1 MKKLLI
7 SMLSVL
13 LLAACGSDDGGGNGG
28 SFIPPSQNERN
39 QTAYADNENTGG
51 GGFTFTANAAWTAT
65 VTEVQPEAAVSPQA
79 LKVAK
84 SSTAETGN
92 NVVWLRLYVG
102 DRESYSGPAGQ
113 TTLRIELDQ
122 NYTGERREA
131 TITIRSGNNTFTV
144 TVVQEANKQDGSA
157 NVDPNPVTA
166 VNVDKETL
174 SLEVGGTTTLTA
186 TVTPADATIKS
197 VKWSSSNPSV
207 AEVHPVT
214 GLVTAVGGGTSV
226 VYATSSSNS
235 GAADSCL
242 VTVAG
247 GGSTPTGVR
256 FVTAITESAQ
266 FTSDYYSNE
275 DNGMT
280 YNPFN
285 YEFKYD
291 EENRLKEYI
300 VSYKSGSQYDV
311 LTLDYSIMDE
321 IRLIRGSEDSW
332 TYALNAQ
339 GYVSRGVYSDL
350 YGDKES
356 IVPQYDEDGYMTGA
370 AYSNIWDENE
380 TYDMTWA
387 DGNMVRWTSQATDSE
402 HSEED
407 EYREGV
413 SEFSQYAN
421 NTRTSIDLN
430 AFFFGLLDN
439 DNLFEYSNDNP
450 ENILAMAWRFGKPS
464 KNYMTARHLNLD
476 EESGIWIDEIYTES
490 TLPEAGEV
498 IYTSHDRSWYG
509 NGEWTMD
516 GDGFPVAFTRKVR
529 VAKTERVYNGIKTQV
544 YPVDEYEAQEWLHLY
559 GEGPYYRIGTEF
571 PVTEAYDTY
580 TWTITYKQ

>member
-13 LLAACGSDDGGGNGG
+13 LLAACGSDDGGGGGG
-28 SFIPPSQNERN
+28 SFIPPSQEERN

-65 VTEVQPEAAVSPQA
+65 VTEVPTAAEAALPVGKA
-79 LKVAK
+79 VK
-84 SSTAETGN
+84 SQTAEAGN

-131 TITIRSGNNTFTV
+131 KITIRSGNNTFTV

-157 NVDPNPVTA
+157 NEAPNPVTA

-174 SLEVGGTTTLTA
+174 SLEVGGTATLTA

-207 AEVHPVT
+207 AEVNPVT
-214 GLVTAVGGGTSV
+214 GFVTAVGGGTSV

-247 GGSTPTGVR
+247 GGTPTGVR

-266 FTSDYYSNE
+266 LSSDYYSE
-275 DNGMT
+275 KNGRT
-280 YNPFN
+280 YNPYN

-291 EENRLKEYI
+291 ESNRLKEYYI
-300 VSYKSGSQYDV
+300 YKGKDGS
-311 LTLDYSIMDE
+311 LFEKLMLDYSIKDE
-321 IRLIRGSEDSW
+321 VKVSEDSYEYPW
-332 TYALNAQ
+332 IFKLNAQ
-339 GYVSRGVYSDL
+339 GQVSEASTN
-350 YGDKES
+350 
-356 IVPQYDEDGYMTGA
+356 DGYTWERISVEYDADGYISGA
-370 AYSNIWDENE
+370 TRESDMDSAE
-380 TYDMTWA
+380 TYNFEWA
-387 DGNMVRWTSQATDSE
+387 DGNMVRWVCPTNE
-402 HSEED
+402 P
-407 EYREGV
+407 EYNDDREGV
-413 SEFSQYAN
+413 SEFSPYLN
-421 NTRTSIDLN
+421 NTLTSIDLN
-430 AFFFGLLDN
+430 AFFFGLLEN
-439 DNLFEYSNDNP
+439 DDLFNSPNDD
-450 ENILAMAWRFGKPS
+450 ETNIVAIAGLFGKPS
-464 KNYMTARHLNLD
+464 KNYMTARHLNLY
-476 EESGIWIDEIYTES
+476 EETGNWAVKIYTES
-490 TLPEAGEV
+490 TLPQVGEV
-498 IYTSHDRSWYG
+498 LSTYYDRKWYIK
-509 NGEWTMD
+509 GEWTMD

-529 VAKTERVYNGIKTQV
+529 VEKTERVYNGVKKQV
-544 YPVDEYEAQEWLHLY
+544 YPVDEYMAQEWLHMY
-559 GEGPYYRIGTEF
+559 GEGPYYTIEF
-571 PVTEAYDTY
+571 DYPETVAYDTF
-580 TWTITYKQ
+580 TWKISYKK

>member
-13 LLAACGSDDGGGNGG
+13 LLAACGSDEGGGGG
-28 SFIPPSQNERN
+28 SFIPPSQEERN

-65 VTEVQPEAAVSPQA
+65 VTEVPTAAEAALPVGKA
-79 LKVAK
+79 VK
-84 SSTAETGN
+84 SQTAEAGN

-174 SLEVGGTTTLTA
+174 SLEVGGTATLTA

-207 AEVHPVT
+207 AEVNPVT
-214 GLVTAVGGGTSV
+214 GFVTAVGGGTSV

-266 FTSDYYSNE
+266 LSSDYYSE
-275 DNGMT
+275 KNGRT
-280 YNPFN
+280 YNPYN

-291 EENRLKEYI
+291 ESNRLKEYYI
-300 VSYKSGSQYDV
+300 YKGKDGS
-311 LTLDYSIMDE
+311 LFEKLMLDYSIKDE
-321 IRLIRGSEDSW
+321 VKVSEDYYEYPW
-332 TYALNAQ
+332 IFKLNAQ
-339 GYVSRGVYSDL
+339 GQVSEASTN
-350 YGDKES
+350 
-356 IVPQYDEDGYMTGA
+356 DGYTWERISVEYDADGYISGA
-370 AYSNIWDENE
+370 TRESDMDSAE
-380 TYDMTWA
+380 TYNFEWA
-387 DGNMVRWTSQATDSE
+387 DGNMVRWVCPTNE
-402 HSEED
+402 P
-407 EYREGV
+407 EYNDDREGV
-413 SEFSQYAN
+413 SEFSPYLN
-421 NTRTSIDLN
+421 NTLTSIDLN
-430 AFFFGLLDN
+430 AFFFGLLEN
-439 DNLFEYSNDNP
+439 DDLFNSPNDD
-450 ENILAMAWRFGKPS
+450 ETNIVAMAGLFGKPS
-464 KNYMTARHLNLD
+464 KNYMTARHLNLY
-476 EESGIWIDEIYTES
+476 EETGNWAVKIYTES
-490 TLPEAGEV
+490 TLPQVGEV
-498 IYTSHDRSWYG
+498 LSTYYDRKWYIK
-509 NGEWTMD
+509 GEWTMD

-529 VAKTERVYNGIKTQV
+529 VEKTERVYNGVKKQV
-544 YPVDEYEAQEWLHLY
+544 YPVDEYMAQEWLHMY
-559 GEGPYYRIGTEF
+559 GEGPYYTIEF
-571 PVTEAYDTY
+571 DYPETVAYDTF
-580 TWTITYKQ
+580 TWKISYKK

>member
-13 LLAACGSDDGGGNGG
+13 LLAACGSDDEGGGGG
-28 SFIPPSQNERN
+28 SFIPPSQEERN

-65 VTEVQPEAAVSPQA
+65 VTEVPTAAEAALPVGKA
-79 LKVAK
+79 VK
-84 SSTAETGN
+84 SQTAEAGN

-174 SLEVGGTTTLTA
+174 SLEVGGTATLTA

-207 AEVHPVT
+207 AEVNPVT
-214 GLVTAVGGGTSV
+214 GFVTAVGGGTSV

-266 FTSDYYSNE
+266 LSSDYYSE
-275 DNGMT
+275 KNGRT
-280 YNPFN
+280 YNPYN

-291 EENRLKEYI
+291 ESNRLKEYYI
-300 VSYKSGSQYDV
+300 YNGKDGS
-311 LTLDYSIMDE
+311 LFEKLMLDYSIKDE
-321 IRLIRGSEDSW
+321 VKVSEDYYEYPW
-332 TYALNAQ
+332 IFKLNAQ
-339 GYVSRGVYSDL
+339 GQVSEASTN
-350 YGDKES
+350 
-356 IVPQYDEDGYMTGA
+356 DGYTWERISVEYDADGYISGA
-370 AYSNIWDENE
+370 TRESDMDSAE
-380 TYDMTWA
+380 TYNFEWA
-387 DGNMVRWTSQATDSE
+387 NGNMVRWVCPTNE
-402 HSEED
+402 P
-407 EYREGV
+407 EYNDDREGV
-413 SEFSQYAN
+413 SEFSPYLN
-421 NTRTSIDLN
+421 NTLTSIDLN
-430 AFFFGLLDN
+430 AFFFGLLEN
-439 DNLFEYSNDNP
+439 DDLFNSPNDD
-450 ENILAMAWRFGKPS
+450 ETNIVAMAGLFGKPS
-464 KNYMTARHLNLD
+464 KNYMTARHLNLY
-476 EESGIWIDEIYTES
+476 EETGNWDVKIYTES
-490 TLPEAGEV
+490 TLPQVGEV
-498 IYTSHDRSWYG
+498 LSTYYDRKWYIK
-509 NGEWTMD
+509 GEWTMD

-529 VAKTERVYNGIKTQV
+529 VEKTQRVYNGVKEQV
-544 YPVDEYEAQEWLHLY
+544 YPADEYMAEEWLHMY
-559 GEGPYYRIGTEF
+559 GEGPYYTIEF
-571 PVTEAYDTY
+571 DYPETVAYDTF
-580 TWTITYKQ
+580 TWKISYKK

>member
-13 LLAACGSDDGGGNGG
+13 LLAACGGDDDGGGGG
-28 SFIPPSQNERN
+28 SFIPPSQEERN

-65 VTEVQPEAAVSPQA
+65 VTEVPTAAEAALPVGKA
-79 LKVAK
+79 VK
-84 SSTAETGN
+84 SQTAEAGN

-102 DRESYSGPAGQ
+102 DKESYNGPAGP

-174 SLEVGGTTTLTA
+174 SLEVGGTATLTA

-207 AEVHPVT
+207 AEVNPVT
-214 GLVTAVGGGTSV
+214 GFVTAVGGGTSV

-266 FTSDYYSNE
+266 LSSDYYSE
-275 DNGMT
+275 KNGRT
-280 YNPFN
+280 YNPYN

-291 EENRLKEYI
+291 ESNRLKEYYI
-300 VSYKSGSQYDV
+300 YKGKDGS
-311 LTLDYSIMDE
+311 LFEKLMLDYSIKDE
-321 IRLIRGSEDSW
+321 VKVSEDYYEYPW
-332 TYALNAQ
+332 IFKLNAQ
-339 GYVSRGVYSDL
+339 GQVSEASTN
-350 YGDKES
+350 
-356 IVPQYDEDGYMTGA
+356 DGYTWERISVEYDADGYISGA
-370 AYSNIWDENE
+370 TRESDMDSAE
-380 TYDMTWA
+380 TYNFEWA
-387 DGNMVRWTSQATDSE
+387 NGNMVRWVCPTNE
-402 HSEED
+402 P
-407 EYREGV
+407 EYNDDREGV
-413 SEFSQYAN
+413 SEFSPYLN
-421 NTRTSIDLN
+421 NTLTSIDLN
-430 AFFFGLLDN
+430 AFFFGLLEN
-439 DNLFEYSNDNP
+439 DDLFNSPNDD
-450 ENILAMAWRFGKPS
+450 ETNIVAMAGLFGKPS
-464 KNYMTARHLNLD
+464 KNYMTARHLNLN
-476 EESGIWIDEIYTES
+476 EETGNWDVKIYTES
-490 TLPEAGEV
+490 TLPQVGEV
-498 IYTSHDRSWYG
+498 LSTYYDRKWYIK
-509 NGEWTMD
+509 GEWTMD

-529 VAKTERVYNGIKTQV
+529 VEKTERVYNGVKEQV
-544 YPVDEYEAQEWLHLY
+544 YPADEYMAEEWLHMY
-559 GEGPYYRIGTEF
+559 GEGPYYTIKFDYPET
-571 PVTEAYDTY
+571 VAYDTF
-580 TWTITYKQ
+580 TWKISYKK

>member
-13 LLAACGSDDGGGNGG
+13 LLAACGSDDGGGGGG

-174 SLEVGGTTTLTA
+174 SLEVGGTATLTA

-207 AEVHPVT
+207 AEVNPVT
-214 GLVTAVGGGTSV
+214 GFVTAVGGGTSV

-266 FTSDYYSNE
+266 LSSDYYSE
-275 DNGMT
+275 KNGRT
-280 YNPFN
+280 YNPYN

-291 EENRLKEYI
+291 ESNRLKEYYI
-300 VSYKSGSQYDV
+300 YKGKDGS
-311 LTLDYSIMDE
+311 LFEKLMLDYSIKDE
-321 IRLIRGSEDSW
+321 VKVSEDSYEYPW
-332 TYALNAQ
+332 IFKLNAQ
-339 GYVSRGVYSDL
+339 GQVSEASTN
-350 YGDKES
+350 
-356 IVPQYDEDGYMTGA
+356 DGYTWERISVEYDADGYISGA
-370 AYSNIWDENE
+370 TRESDMDSAE
-380 TYDMTWA
+380 TYNFEWA
-387 DGNMVRWTSQATDSE
+387 NGNMVRWVCPTNE
-402 HSEED
+402 P
-407 EYREGV
+407 EYNDDREGV
-413 SEFSQYAN
+413 SEFSPYLN
-421 NTRTSIDLN
+421 NTLTSIDLN
-430 AFFFGLLDN
+430 AFFFGLLEN
-439 DNLFEYSNDNP
+439 DDLFNSPNDD
-450 ENILAMAWRFGKPS
+450 ETNIVAMAGLFGKPS
-464 KNYMTARHLNLD
+464 KNYMTARHLNLN
-476 EESGIWIDEIYTES
+476 EETGNWAVKIYTES
-490 TLPEAGEV
+490 TLPQVGEV
-498 IYTSHDRSWYG
+498 LSTYYDRKWYIK
-509 NGEWTMD
+509 GEWTMD

-529 VAKTERVYNGIKTQV
+529 VEKTERVYNGVKKQV
-544 YPVDEYEAQEWLHLY
+544 YPVDEYMAQEWLHMY
-559 GEGPYYRIGTEF
+559 GEGPYYTIEF
-571 PVTEAYDTY
+571 DYPETVAYDTF
-580 TWTITYKQ
+580 TWKISYKK

>member
-13 LLAACGSDDGGGNGG
+13 FLAGCGSDDEGGGGG
-28 SFIPPSQNERN
+28 SFIPPSQEERN

-65 VTEVQPEAAVSPQA
+65 VTEVPTAAEAALPVGKA
-79 LKVAK
+79 VK
-84 SSTAETGN
+84 SQTAEAGN

-174 SLEVGGTTTLTA
+174 SLEVGGTATLTA
-186 TVTPADATIKS
+186 TVTPADATITS

-207 AEVHPVT
+207 AEVNPVT
-214 GLVTAVGGGTSV
+214 GFVTAVGGGTSV

-266 FTSDYYSNE
+266 LSSDYYSE
-275 DNGMT
+275 KNGRT
-280 YNPFN
+280 YNPYN

-291 EENRLKEYI
+291 ESNRLKEYYI
-300 VSYKSGSQYDV
+300 YKGKDGS
-311 LTLDYSIMDE
+311 LFEKLMLDYSIKDE
-321 IRLIRGSEDSW
+321 VKVSEDYYEYPW
-332 TYALNAQ
+332 IFKLNAQ
-339 GYVSRGVYSDL
+339 GQVSEASTN
-350 YGDKES
+350 
-356 IVPQYDEDGYMTGA
+356 DGYTWERISVEYDADGYISGA
-370 AYSNIWDENE
+370 TRESDMDSAE
-380 TYDMTWA
+380 TYNFEWA
-387 DGNMVRWTSQATDSE
+387 DGNMVRWVCPTNE
-402 HSEED
+402 P
-407 EYREGV
+407 EYNDDREGV
-413 SEFSQYAN
+413 SEFSPYLN
-421 NTRTSIDLN
+421 NTLTSIDLN
-430 AFFFGLLDN
+430 AFFFGLLEN
-439 DNLFEYSNDNP
+439 DDLFNSPNDD
-450 ENILAMAWRFGKPS
+450 ETNIVAMAGLFGKPS
-464 KNYMTARHLNLD
+464 KNYMTARHLNLN
-476 EESGIWIDEIYTES
+476 EETGNWDVKIYTES
-490 TLPEAGEV
+490 TLPQVGEV
-498 IYTSHDRSWYG
+498 LSTYYDRKWYIK
-509 NGEWTMD
+509 GEWTMD

-529 VAKTERVYNGIKTQV
+529 VEKTQRVYNGVKEQV
-544 YPVDEYEAQEWLHLY
+544 YPADEYMAEEWLHMY
-559 GEGPYYRIGTEF
+559 GEGPYYTIEF
-571 PVTEAYDTY
+571 DYPETVAYDTF
-580 TWTITYKQ
+580 TWKISYKK

>member
-174 SLEVGGTTTLTA
+174 SLEVGGTATLTA

-207 AEVHPVT
+207 AEVNPVT
-214 GLVTAVGGGTSV
+214 GFVTAVGGGTSV

-266 FTSDYYSNE
+266 LSSDYYSE
-275 DNGMT
+275 KNGRT
-280 YNPFN
+280 YNPYN

-291 EENRLKEYI
+291 ESNRLKEYYI
-300 VSYKSGSQYDV
+300 YNGKDGS
-311 LTLDYSIMDE
+311 LFEKLMLDYSIKDE
-321 IRLIRGSEDSW
+321 VKVSEDSYEYPW
-332 TYALNAQ
+332 IFKLNAQ
-339 GYVSRGVYSDL
+339 GQVSEASTN
-350 YGDKES
+350 
-356 IVPQYDEDGYMTGA
+356 DGYTWERISVEYDADGYISGA
-370 AYSNIWDENE
+370 TRESDMDSAE
-380 TYDMTWA
+380 TYNFEWA
-387 DGNMVRWTSQATDSE
+387 DGNMVRWVCPTNE
-402 HSEED
+402 P
-407 EYREGV
+407 EYNDDREGV
-413 SEFSQYAN
+413 SEFSPYLN
-421 NTRTSIDLN
+421 NTLTSIDLN
-430 AFFFGLLDN
+430 AFFFGLLEN
-439 DNLFEYSNDNP
+439 DDLFNSPNDD
-450 ENILAMAWRFGKPS
+450 ETNIVAMAGLFGKPS
-464 KNYMTARHLNLD
+464 KNYMVARSLSTGAEMDN
-476 EESGIWIDEIYTES
+476 SPVMIYTES
-490 TLPEAGEV
+490 TLPQVGEV
-498 IYTSHDRSWYG
+498 LSTYYDRKWYIK
-509 NGEWTMD
+509 GEWTMD

-529 VAKTERVYNGIKTQV
+529 VEKTERVYNGVKKQV
-544 YPVDEYEAQEWLHLY
+544 YPESEYMVEEWLHMY
-559 GEGPYYRIGTEF
+559 GEGPYYTIEF
-571 PVTEAYDTY
+571 DYPETVAYDTF
-580 TWTITYKQ
+580 TWKISYKK

>member
-13 LLAACGSDDGGGNGG
+13 LLAACGSDDEGGGGG
-28 SFIPPSQNERN
+28 SFIPPSQEERN

-174 SLEVGGTTTLTA
+174 SLEVGGTATLTA

-207 AEVHPVT
+207 AEVNPVT
-214 GLVTAVGGGTSV
+214 GFVTAVGGGTSV

-266 FTSDYYSNE
+266 LSSDYYSE
-275 DNGMT
+275 KNGRT
-280 YNPFN
+280 YNPYN

-291 EENRLKEYI
+291 ESNRLKEYYI
-300 VSYKSGSQYDV
+300 YNGKDGS
-311 LTLDYSIMDE
+311 LFEKLMLDYSIKDE
-321 IRLIRGSEDSW
+321 VKVSEDYYEYPW
-332 TYALNAQ
+332 IFKLNAQ
-339 GYVSRGVYSDL
+339 GQVSEASTN
-350 YGDKES
+350 
-356 IVPQYDEDGYMTGA
+356 DGYTWERISVEYDADGYISGA
-370 AYSNIWDENE
+370 TRESDMDSAE
-380 TYDMTWA
+380 TYNFEWA
-387 DGNMVRWTSQATDSE
+387 DGNMVRWVCPTNE
-402 HSEED
+402 P
-407 EYREGV
+407 EYNDDREGV
-413 SEFSQYAN
+413 SEFSPYLN
-421 NTRTSIDLN
+421 NTLTSIDLN
-430 AFFFGLLDN
+430 AFFFGLLEN
-439 DNLFEYSNDNP
+439 DDLFNSPNDD
-450 ENILAMAWRFGKPS
+450 ETNIVAMAGLFGKPS
-464 KNYMTARHLNLD
+464 KNYMTARHLNLY
-476 EESGIWIDEIYTES
+476 EETGNWVVKIYTES
-490 TLPEAGEV
+490 TLPQVGEV
-498 IYTSHDRSWYG
+498 LSTYYDRKWYIK
-509 NGEWTMD
+509 GEWTMD

-529 VAKTERVYNGIKTQV
+529 VEKTERVYNGVKKQV
-544 YPVDEYEAQEWLHLY
+544 YPVDEYMAQEWLHMY
-559 GEGPYYRIGTEF
+559 GEGPYYTIEF
-571 PVTEAYDTY
+571 DYPETVAYDTF
-580 TWTITYKQ
+580 TWKISYKK

>member
-13 LLAACGSDDGGGNGG
+13 LLAACGGDDDGGGGG

-65 VTEVQPEAAVSPQA
+65 VTEVPTAAEAALPVGKA
-79 LKVAK
+79 VK
-84 SSTAETGN
+84 SQTAEAGN

-102 DRESYSGPAGQ
+102 DKESYNGPAGP

-174 SLEVGGTTTLTA
+174 SLEVGGTATLTA

-266 FTSDYYSNE
+266 LSSDYYSE
-275 DNGMT
+275 KNGRT
-280 YNPFN
+280 YNPYN

-291 EENRLKEYI
+291 ESNRLKEYYI
-300 VSYKSGSQYDV
+300 YNGKDGS
-311 LTLDYSIMDE
+311 LFEKLMLDYSIKDE
-321 IRLIRGSEDSW
+321 VKVSEDYYEYPW
-332 TYALNAQ
+332 IFKLNAQ
-339 GYVSRGVYSDL
+339 GQVSEASTN
-350 YGDKES
+350 
-356 IVPQYDEDGYMTGA
+356 DGYTWERISVEYDADGYISGA
-370 AYSNIWDENE
+370 TRESDMDSAE
-380 TYDMTWA
+380 TYNFEWA
-387 DGNMVRWTSQATDSE
+387 DGNMVRWVCPTNE
-402 HSEED
+402 P
-407 EYREGV
+407 EYNDDREGV
-413 SEFSQYAN
+413 SEFSPYLN
-421 NTRTSIDLN
+421 NTLTSIDLN
-430 AFFFGLLDN
+430 AFFFGLLEN
-439 DNLFEYSNDNP
+439 DDLFNSPNDD
-450 ENILAMAWRFGKPS
+450 ETNIVAMAGLFGKPS
-464 KNYMTARHLNLD
+464 KNYMTARHLNLY
-476 EESGIWIDEIYTES
+476 EETGNWVVKIYTES
-490 TLPEAGEV
+490 TLPQVGEV
-498 IYTSHDRSWYG
+498 LSTYYDRKWYIK
-509 NGEWTMD
+509 GEWTMD

-529 VAKTERVYNGIKTQV
+529 VEKTQRVYNGVKKQV
-544 YPVDEYEAQEWLHLY
+544 YPENEYMVEEWLHMY
-559 GEGPYYRIGTEF
+559 GEGPYYTIEF
-571 PVTEAYDTY
+571 DYPETVAYDTF
-580 TWTITYKQ
+580 TWKISYKK

>member
-13 LLAACGSDDGGGNGG
+13 LLAACGSDDGGGGG
-28 SFIPPSQNERN
+28 SFIPPSQEERN

-65 VTEVQPEAAVSPQA
+65 VTEVPTAAEAALPVGKA
-79 LKVAK
+79 VK
-84 SSTAETGN
+84 SQTAEAGN

-174 SLEVGGTTTLTA
+174 SLEVGGTATLTA

-207 AEVHPVT
+207 AEVNPVT
-214 GLVTAVGGGTSV
+214 GFVTAVGGGTSV

-266 FTSDYYSNE
+266 LSSDYYSE
-275 DNGMT
+275 KNGRT
-280 YNPFN
+280 YNPYN

-291 EENRLKEYI
+291 ESNRLKEYYI
-300 VSYKSGSQYDV
+300 YNGKDGS
-311 LTLDYSIMDE
+311 LFEKLMLDYSIKDE
-321 IRLIRGSEDSW
+321 VKVSEDSYEYPW
-332 TYALNAQ
+332 IFKLNAQ
-339 GYVSRGVYSDL
+339 GQVSEASTN
-350 YGDKES
+350 
-356 IVPQYDEDGYMTGA
+356 DGYTWERISVEYDADGYISGA
-370 AYSNIWDENE
+370 TRESDMDSAE
-380 TYDMTWA
+380 TYNFEWA
-387 DGNMVRWTSQATDSE
+387 DGNMVRWVCPTNE
-402 HSEED
+402 P
-407 EYREGV
+407 EYNDDREGV
-413 SEFSQYAN
+413 SEFSPYLN
-421 NTRTSIDLN
+421 NTLTSIDLN
-430 AFFFGLLDN
+430 AFFFGLLEN
-439 DNLFEYSNDNP
+439 DDLFNSPNDD
-450 ENILAMAWRFGKPS
+450 ETNIVAMAGLFGKPS
-464 KNYMTARHLNLD
+464 KNYMVARSLSTGAEMDN
-476 EESGIWIDEIYTES
+476 SPVMIYTES
-490 TLPEAGEV
+490 TLPQVGEV
-498 IYTSHDRSWYG
+498 LSTYYDRKWYIK
-509 NGEWTMD
+509 GEWTMD

-529 VAKTERVYNGIKTQV
+529 VEKTQRVYNGVKKQV
-544 YPVDEYEAQEWLHLY
+544 YPVDEYMAQEWLHMY
-559 GEGPYYRIGTEF
+559 GEGPYYTIEF
-571 PVTEAYDTY
+571 DYPETVAYDTF
-580 TWTITYKQ
+580 TWKISYKK

>member
-84 SSTAETGN
+84 SSTAEAGN

-102 DRESYSGPAGQ
+102 DKESYNGPAGP

-157 NVDPNPVTA
+157 NEAPNPVTA
-166 VNVDKETL
+166 VKLDKSALTL
-174 SLEVGGTTTLTA
+174 GVGKTAALTA
-186 TVTPADATIKS
+186 TVTPADATITS

-235 GAADSCL
+235 GAADSCF

-247 GGSTPTGVR
+247 GGSTSGDLR
-256 FVTAITESAQ
+256 MVTAITETAQ
-266 FTSDYYSNE
+266 LSSDYYSE
-275 DNGMT
+275 KNGRT
-280 YNPFN
+280 YNPYN

-291 EENRLKEYI
+291 ESNRLKEYYI
-300 VSYKSGSQYDV
+300 YNGKDGS
-311 LTLDYSIMDE
+311 LFEKLMLDYSIKDE
-321 IRLIRGSEDSW
+321 VKVSEDSYEYPW
-332 TYALNAQ
+332 IFKLNAQ
-339 GYVSRGVYSDL
+339 GQVSEASTN
-350 YGDKES
+350 
-356 IVPQYDEDGYMTGA
+356 DGYTWERISVEYDADGYISGA
-370 AYSNIWDENE
+370 TRESDMDSAE
-380 TYDMTWA
+380 TYNFEWA
-387 DGNMVRWTSQATDSE
+387 DGNMVRWVCPTNE
-402 HSEED
+402 P
-407 EYREGV
+407 EYNDDREGV
-413 SEFSQYAN
+413 SEFSPYLN
-421 NTRTSIDLN
+421 NTLTSIDLN
-430 AFFFGLLDN
+430 AFFFGLLEN
-439 DNLFEYSNDNP
+439 DDLFNSPNDD
-450 ENILAMAWRFGKPS
+450 ETNIVAMAGLFGKPS
-464 KNYMTARHLNLD
+464 KNYMVARSLSTGAEMDN
-476 EESGIWIDEIYTES
+476 SPVMIYTES
-490 TLPEAGEV
+490 TLPQVGEV
-498 IYTSHDRSWYG
+498 LSTYYDRKWYIK
-509 NGEWTMD
+509 GEWTMD

-529 VAKTERVYNGIKTQV
+529 VEKTERVYNGVKKQV
-544 YPVDEYEAQEWLHLY
+544 YPESEYMVEEWLHMY
-559 GEGPYYRIGTEF
+559 GEGPYYTIELDSPET
-571 PVTEAYDTY
+571 VAYDTF
-580 TWTITYKQ
+580 TWKISN

>member
-13 LLAACGSDDGGGNGG
+13 LLAACGSDDEGGGGG
-28 SFIPPSQNERN
+28 SFIPPSQEERN

-51 GGFTFTANAAWTAT
+51 SGFTFTANAAWTAT
-65 VTEVQPEAAVSPQA
+65 VTEVPTAAEAALPVGKA
-79 LKVAK
+79 VK
-84 SSTAETGN
+84 SQTAEAGN

-102 DRESYSGPAGQ
+102 DKESYSGPAGQ

-174 SLEVGGTTTLTA
+174 SLEVGGTATLTA

-207 AEVHPVT
+207 AEVNPVT
-214 GLVTAVGGGTSV
+214 GFVTAVGGGTSV

-266 FTSDYYSNE
+266 LSSDYYSE
-275 DNGMT
+275 KNGRT
-280 YNPFN
+280 YNPYN

-291 EENRLKEYI
+291 GSNRLKEYYI
-300 VSYKSGSQYDV
+300 YKGKDGS
-311 LTLDYSIMDE
+311 LFEKLMLDYSIKDE
-321 IRLIRGSEDSW
+321 VKVSEDSYEYPW
-332 TYALNAQ
+332 IFKLNAQ
-339 GYVSRGVYSDL
+339 GQVSEASTN
-350 YGDKES
+350 
-356 IVPQYDEDGYMTGA
+356 DGYTWERISVEYDADGYISGA
-370 AYSNIWDENE
+370 TRESDMDSAE
-380 TYDMTWA
+380 TYNFEWA
-387 DGNMVRWTSQATDSE
+387 DGNMVRWVCPTNE
-402 HSEED
+402 P
-407 EYREGV
+407 EYNDDREGV
-413 SEFSQYAN
+413 SEFSPYLN
-421 NTRTSIDLN
+421 NTLTSIDLN
-430 AFFFGLLDN
+430 AFFFGLLEN
-439 DNLFEYSNDNP
+439 DDLFNSPNDD
-450 ENILAMAWRFGKPS
+450 ETNIVAMAGLFGKPS
-464 KNYMTARHLNLD
+464 KNYMTARHLNLY
-476 EESGIWIDEIYTES
+476 EETGNWVVKIYTES
-490 TLPEAGEV
+490 TLPQVGEV
-498 IYTSHDRSWYG
+498 LSTYYDRKWYIK
-509 NGEWTMD
+509 GEWTMD

-529 VAKTERVYNGIKTQV
+529 VEKTERVYNGVKKQV
-544 YPVDEYEAQEWLHLY
+544 YPVDEYMAQEWLHMY
-559 GEGPYYRIGTEF
+559 GEGPYYTIEF
-571 PVTEAYDTY
+571 DYPETVAYDTF
-580 TWTITYKQ
+580 TWKISYKK

>member
-84 SSTAETGN
+84 SSTAEAGN

-174 SLEVGGTTTLTA
+174 SLEVGGTATLTA

-207 AEVHPVT
+207 AEVNPVT
-214 GLVTAVGGGTSV
+214 GFVTAVGGGTSV

-266 FTSDYYSNE
+266 LSSDYYSE
-275 DNGMT
+275 KNGRT
-280 YNPFN
+280 YNPYN

-291 EENRLKEYI
+291 ESNRLKEYYI
-300 VSYKSGSQYDV
+300 YNGKDGS
-311 LTLDYSIMDE
+311 LFEKLMLDYSIKDE
-321 IRLIRGSEDSW
+321 VKVSEDSYEYPW
-332 TYALNAQ
+332 IFKLNAQ
-339 GYVSRGVYSDL
+339 GQVSEASTN
-350 YGDKES
+350 
-356 IVPQYDEDGYMTGA
+356 DGYTWERISVEYDADGYISGA
-370 AYSNIWDENE
+370 TRESDMDSAE
-380 TYDMTWA
+380 TYNFEWA
-387 DGNMVRWTSQATDSE
+387 DGNMVRWVCPTNE
-402 HSEED
+402 P
-407 EYREGV
+407 EYNDDREGV
-413 SEFSQYAN
+413 SEFSPYLN
-421 NTRTSIDLN
+421 NTLTSIDLN
-430 AFFFGLLDN
+430 AFFFGLLEN
-439 DNLFEYSNDNP
+439 DDLFNSPNDD
-450 ENILAMAWRFGKPS
+450 ETNIVAMAGLFGKPS
-464 KNYMTARHLNLD
+464 KNYMTARHLNLY
-476 EESGIWIDEIYTES
+476 EETGNWVVKIYTES
-490 TLPEAGEV
+490 TLPQVGEV
-498 IYTSHDRSWYG
+498 LSTYYDRKWYIK
-509 NGEWTMD
+509 GEWTMD

-529 VAKTERVYNGIKTQV
+529 VEKTERVYNGVKKQV
-544 YPVDEYEAQEWLHLY
+544 YPVDEYMAQEWLHMY
-559 GEGPYYRIGTEF
+559 GEGPYYTIEF
-571 PVTEAYDTY
+571 DYPETVAYDTF
-580 TWTITYKQ
+580 TWKISYKK

>member
-13 LLAACGSDDGGGNGG
+13 LLAACGSDDDGGNGG

-92 NVVWLRLYVG
+92 NVVWLRLYVC

-174 SLEVGGTTTLTA
+174 SLEVGGTATLTA

-247 GGSTPTGVR
+247 GGSASGDLR
-256 FVTAITESAQ
+256 MVTAITETAQ
-266 FTSDYYSNE
+266 LSSDYYSE
-275 DNGMT
+275 KNGRT
-280 YNPFN
+280 YNPYN

-291 EENRLKEYI
+291 ESNRLKEYYI
-300 VSYKSGSQYDV
+300 YNGKDGS
-311 LTLDYSIMDE
+311 LFEKLMLDYSIKDE
-321 IRLIRGSEDSW
+321 VKVSEDSYEYPW
-332 TYALNAQ
+332 IFKLNAQ
-339 GYVSRGVYSDL
+339 GQVSEASTN
-350 YGDKES
+350 
-356 IVPQYDEDGYMTGA
+356 DGYTWERISVEYDADGYISGA
-370 AYSNIWDENE
+370 TRESDMDSAE
-380 TYDMTWA
+380 TYNFEWA
-387 DGNMVRWTSQATDSE
+387 DGNMVRWVCPTNE
-402 HSEED
+402 P
-407 EYREGV
+407 EYNDDREGV
-413 SEFSQYAN
+413 SEFSPYLN
-421 NTRTSIDLN
+421 NTLTSIDLN
-430 AFFFGLLDN
+430 AFFFGLLEN
-439 DNLFEYSNDNP
+439 DDLFNSPNDD
-450 ENILAMAWRFGKPS
+450 ETNIVAMAGLFGKPS
-464 KNYMTARHLNLD
+464 KNYMVARSWSTGAEMDN
-476 EESGIWIDEIYTES
+476 SPVMIYTES
-490 TLPEAGEV
+490 TLPQVGEV
-498 IYTSHDRSWYG
+498 LSTYYDRKWYIK
-509 NGEWTMD
+509 GEWTMD

-529 VAKTERVYNGIKTQV
+529 VDKTERVYNGVKKQV
-544 YPVDEYEAQEWLHLY
+544 YPESEYMVEEWLHMY
-559 GEGPYYRIGTEF
+559 GEGPYYTIEF
-571 PVTEAYDTY
+571 DYPETVAYDTF
-580 TWTITYKQ
+580 TWKISYKK

>member
-102 DRESYSGPAGQ
+102 DKESYNGPAGP

-157 NVDPNPVTA
+157 NEAPNPVTA
-166 VNVDKETL
+166 VKLDKSALTL
-174 SLEVGGTTTLTA
+174 GVGKTAALTA
-186 TVTPADATIKS
+186 TVTPADATITS

-235 GAADSCL
+235 GAADSCF

-247 GGSTPTGVR
+247 GGSTSGDLR
-256 FVTAITESAQ
+256 MVTAITETAQ
-266 FTSDYYSNE
+266 LSSDYYSE
-275 DNGMT
+275 KNGRT
-280 YNPFN
+280 YNPYN

-291 EENRLKEYI
+291 ESNRLKEYYI
-300 VSYKSGSQYDV
+300 YNGKDGS
-311 LTLDYSIMDE
+311 LFEKLMLDYSIKDE
-321 IRLIRGSEDSW
+321 VKVSEDSYEYPW
-332 TYALNAQ
+332 IFKLNAQ
-339 GYVSRGVYSDL
+339 GQVSEASTN
-350 YGDKES
+350 
-356 IVPQYDEDGYMTGA
+356 DGYTWERISVEYDADGYISGA
-370 AYSNIWDENE
+370 TRESDMDSAE
-380 TYDMTWA
+380 TYNFEWA
-387 DGNMVRWTSQATDSE
+387 DGNMVRWVCPTNE
-402 HSEED
+402 P
-407 EYREGV
+407 EYNDDREGV
-413 SEFSQYAN
+413 SEFSPYLN
-421 NTRTSIDLN
+421 NTLTSIDLN
-430 AFFFGLLDN
+430 AFFFGLLEN
-439 DNLFEYSNDNP
+439 DDLFNSPNDD
-450 ENILAMAWRFGKPS
+450 ETNIVAMAGLFGKPS
-464 KNYMTARHLNLD
+464 KNYMVARSLSTGAEMDN
-476 EESGIWIDEIYTES
+476 SPVMIYTES
-490 TLPEAGEV
+490 TLPQVGEV
-498 IYTSHDRSWYG
+498 LSTYYDRKWYIK
-509 NGEWTMD
+509 GEWTMD

-529 VAKTERVYNGIKTQV
+529 VEKTERVYNGVKKQV
-544 YPVDEYEAQEWLHLY
+544 YPESEYMVEEWLHMY
-559 GEGPYYRIGTEF
+559 GEGPYYTIELDSPET
-571 PVTEAYDTY
+571 VAYDTF
-580 TWTITYKQ
+580 TWKISYKK

>member
-144 TVVQEANKQDGSA
+144 TVVQDANKQDGSA

-174 SLEVGGTTTLTA
+174 SLEVGGTATLTA

-247 GGSTPTGVR
+247 GGSASGDLR
-256 FVTAITESAQ
+256 MVTAITESAQ
-266 FTSDYYSNE
+266 LSSDYYSE
-275 DNGMT
+275 KNGRT
-280 YNPFN
+280 YNPYN

-291 EENRLKEYI
+291 ESNRLKEYYI
-300 VSYKSGSQYDV
+300 YNGKDGS
-311 LTLDYSIMDE
+311 LFEKLMLDYSIKDE
-321 IRLIRGSEDSW
+321 VKVSEDSYEYPW
-332 TYALNAQ
+332 IFKLNAQ
-339 GYVSRGVYSDL
+339 GQVSEASTN
-350 YGDKES
+350 
-356 IVPQYDEDGYMTGA
+356 DGYTWERISVEYDADGYISGA
-370 AYSNIWDENE
+370 TRESDMDSAE
-380 TYDMTWA
+380 TYNFEWA
-387 DGNMVRWTSQATDSE
+387 DGNMVRWVCPTNE
-402 HSEED
+402 P
-407 EYREGV
+407 EYNDDREGV
-413 SEFSQYAN
+413 SEFSPYLN
-421 NTRTSIDLN
+421 NTLTSIDLN
-430 AFFFGLLDN
+430 AFFFGLLEN
-439 DNLFEYSNDNP
+439 DDLFNSPNDD
-450 ENILAMAWRFGKPS
+450 ETNIVAMAGLFGKPS
-464 KNYMTARHLNLD
+464 KNYMTARHLNLY
-476 EESGIWIDEIYTES
+476 EETGNWAVKIYTES
-490 TLPEAGEV
+490 TLPQVGEV
-498 IYTSHDRSWYG
+498 LSTYYDRKWYIK
-509 NGEWTMD
+509 GEWTMD

-529 VAKTERVYNGIKTQV
+529 VEKTERVYNGVKKQV
-544 YPVDEYEAQEWLHLY
+544 YPVDEYMAQEWLHMY
-559 GEGPYYRIGTEF
+559 GEGPYYTIEF
-571 PVTEAYDTY
+571 DYPETVAYDTF
-580 TWTITYKQ
+580 TWKISYKK

>member
-13 LLAACGSDDGGGNGG
+13 LLAACGSDDGGGGG

-174 SLEVGGTTTLTA
+174 SLEVGGTATLTA

-207 AEVHPVT
+207 AEVNPVT
-214 GLVTAVGGGTSV
+214 GFVTAVGGGTSV

-256 FVTAITESAQ
+256 FVTAITETAQ
-266 FTSDYYSNE
+266 LSSDYYSE
-275 DNGMT
+275 KNGRT
-280 YNPFN
+280 YNPYN

-291 EENRLKEYI
+291 ESNRLKEYYI
-300 VSYKSGSQYDV
+300 YNGKDGS
-311 LTLDYSIMDE
+311 LFEKLMLDYSIKDE
-321 IRLIRGSEDSW
+321 VKVSEDSYEYPW
-332 TYALNAQ
+332 IFKLNAQ
-339 GYVSRGVYSDL
+339 GQVSEASTN
-350 YGDKES
+350 
-356 IVPQYDEDGYMTGA
+356 DGYTWERISVEYDADGYISGA
-370 AYSNIWDENE
+370 TRESDMDSAE
-380 TYDMTWA
+380 TYNFEWA
-387 DGNMVRWTSQATDSE
+387 DGNMVRWVCPTNE
-402 HSEED
+402 P
-407 EYREGV
+407 EYNDDREGV
-413 SEFSQYAN
+413 SEFSPYLN
-421 NTRTSIDLN
+421 NTLTSIDLN
-430 AFFFGLLDN
+430 AFFFGLLEN
-439 DNLFEYSNDNP
+439 DDLFNSPNDD
-450 ENILAMAWRFGKPS
+450 ETNIVAMAGLFGKPS
-464 KNYMTARHLNLD
+464 KNYMTARHLNLN
-476 EESGIWIDEIYTES
+476 EETGNWAVKIYTES
-490 TLPEAGEV
+490 TLPQVGEV
-498 IYTSHDRSWYG
+498 LSTYYDRKWYIK
-509 NGEWTMD
+509 GEWTMD

-529 VAKTERVYNGIKTQV
+529 VEKTERVYNGVKKQV
-544 YPVDEYEAQEWLHLY
+544 YPVDEYMAQEWLHMY
-559 GEGPYYRIGTEF
+559 GEGPYYTIEF
-571 PVTEAYDTY
+571 DYPETVAYDTF
-580 TWTITYKQ
+580 TWKISYKK

>member
-1 MKKLLI
+1 MMKKNLFL
-7 SMLSVL
+7 MLLSVL
-13 LLAACGSDDGGGNGG
+13 FLAGCGSDDEGGGGG
-28 SFIPPSQNERN
+28 SFIPPSQEERN

-242 VTVAG
+242 VTVTDD
-247 GGSTPTGVR
+247 GSASGDLR
-256 FVTAITESAQ
+256 MVTAITETAQ
-266 FTSDYYSNE
+266 LSSDYYSE
-275 DNGMT
+275 KNGRT
-280 YNPFN
+280 YNPYN

-291 EENRLKEYI
+291 ESNRLKEYYI
-300 VSYKSGSQYDV
+300 YNGKDGS
-311 LTLDYSIMDE
+311 LFEKLMLDYSIKDE
-321 IRLIRGSEDSW
+321 VKVSEDSYEYPW
-332 TYALNAQ
+332 IFKLNAQ
-339 GYVSRGVYSDL
+339 GQVSEASTN
-350 YGDKES
+350 
-356 IVPQYDEDGYMTGA
+356 DGYTWERISVEYDADGYISGA
-370 AYSNIWDENE
+370 TRESDMDSAE
-380 TYDMTWA
+380 TYNFEWA
-387 DGNMVRWTSQATDSE
+387 DGNMVRWVCPTNE
-402 HSEED
+402 P
-407 EYREGV
+407 EYNDDREGV
-413 SEFSQYAN
+413 SEFSPYLN
-421 NTRTSIDLN
+421 NTLTSIDLN
-430 AFFFGLLDN
+430 AFFFGLLEN
-439 DNLFEYSNDNP
+439 DDLFNSPNDD
-450 ENILAMAWRFGKPS
+450 ETNIVAMAGLFGKPS
-464 KNYMTARHLNLD
+464 KNYMVARSWSTGAEMDN
-476 EESGIWIDEIYTES
+476 SPVMIYTES
-490 TLPEAGEV
+490 TLPQVGEV
-498 IYTSHDRSWYG
+498 LSTYYDRKWYIK
-509 NGEWTMD
+509 GEWTMD

-529 VAKTERVYNGIKTQV
+529 VDKTERVYNGVKKQV
-544 YPVDEYEAQEWLHLY
+544 YPESEYMVEEWLHMY
-559 GEGPYYRIGTEF
+559 GEGPYYTIEF
-571 PVTEAYDTY
+571 DYPETVAYDTF
-580 TWTITYKQ
+580 TWKISYKK

>member
-13 LLAACGSDDGGGNGG
+13 LLAACGGDDDGGGGG
-28 SFIPPSQNERN
+28 SFIPPSQEERN

-65 VTEVQPEAAVSPQA
+65 VTEVSTAAEAALPVGKA
-79 LKVAK
+79 VK
-84 SSTAETGN
+84 SQTAEAGN

-102 DRESYSGPAGQ
+102 DKESYNGPAGP

-174 SLEVGGTTTLTA
+174 SLEVGGTATLTA

-207 AEVHPVT
+207 AEVNPVT
-214 GLVTAVGGGTSV
+214 GFVTAVGGGTSV

-266 FTSDYYSNE
+266 LSSDYYSE
-275 DNGMT
+275 KNGRT
-280 YNPFN
+280 YNPYN

-291 EENRLKEYI
+291 ESNRLKEYYI
-300 VSYKSGSQYDV
+300 YKGKDGS
-311 LTLDYSIMDE
+311 LFEKLMLDYSIKDE
-321 IRLIRGSEDSW
+321 VKVSEDYYEYPW
-332 TYALNAQ
+332 IFKLNAQ
-339 GYVSRGVYSDL
+339 GQVSEASTN
-350 YGDKES
+350 
-356 IVPQYDEDGYMTGA
+356 DGYTWERISVEYDADGYISGA
-370 AYSNIWDENE
+370 TRESDMDSAE
-380 TYDMTWA
+380 TYNFEWA
-387 DGNMVRWTSQATDSE
+387 NGNMVRWVCPTNE
-402 HSEED
+402 P
-407 EYREGV
+407 EYNDDREGV
-413 SEFSQYAN
+413 SEFSPYLN
-421 NTRTSIDLN
+421 NTLTSIDLN
-430 AFFFGLLDN
+430 AFFFGLLEN
-439 DNLFEYSNDNP
+439 DDLFNSPNDD
-450 ENILAMAWRFGKPS
+450 ETNIVAMAGLFGKPS
-464 KNYMTARHLNLD
+464 KNYMTARHLNLN
-476 EESGIWIDEIYTES
+476 EETGNWVVKIYTES

-498 IYTSHDRSWYG
+498 LSTYYDRKWYIK
-509 NGEWTMD
+509 GEWTMD

-529 VAKTERVYNGIKTQV
+529 VEKTQRVYNGVKKQV
-544 YPVDEYEAQEWLHLY
+544 YPADEYMAEEWLHMY
-559 GEGPYYRIGTEF
+559 GEGPYYTIEF
-571 PVTEAYDTY
+571 DYPETVAYDTF
-580 TWTITYKQ
+580 TWKISYKK

>member
-13 LLAACGSDDGGGNGG
+13 LLAACGSDDGGGGG

-51 GGFTFTANAAWTAT
+51 GGFIAALTAT

-131 TITIRSGNNTFTV
+131 TITTRSGNNTFTV

-157 NVDPNPVTA
+157 NEAPNPVTA
-166 VNVDKETL
+166 VKLDKSALTL
-174 SLEVGGTTTLTA
+174 GVGKTAALTA
-186 TVTPADATIKS
+186 TVTPADATITS

-207 AEVHPVT
+207 AEVNPVT
-214 GLVTAVGGGTSV
+214 GFVTAVGGGTSV

-266 FTSDYYSNE
+266 LSSDYYSE
-275 DNGMT
+275 KNGRT
-280 YNPFN
+280 YNPYN

-291 EENRLKEYI
+291 ESNRLKEYYI
-300 VSYKSGSQYDV
+300 YNGKDGS
-311 LTLDYSIMDE
+311 LFEKLMLDYSIKDE
-321 IRLIRGSEDSW
+321 VKVSEDSYEYPW
-332 TYALNAQ
+332 IFKLNAQ
-339 GYVSRGVYSDL
+339 GQVSEASTN
-350 YGDKES
+350 
-356 IVPQYDEDGYMTGA
+356 DGYTWERISVEYDADGYISGA
-370 AYSNIWDENE
+370 TRESDMDSAE
-380 TYDMTWA
+380 TYNFEWA
-387 DGNMVRWTSQATDSE
+387 DGNMVRWVCPTNE
-402 HSEED
+402 P
-407 EYREGV
+407 EYNDDREGV
-413 SEFSQYAN
+413 SEFSPYLN
-421 NTRTSIDLN
+421 NTLTSIDLN
-430 AFFFGLLDN
+430 AFFFGLLEN
-439 DNLFEYSNDNP
+439 DDLFNSPNDD
-450 ENILAMAWRFGKPS
+450 ETNIVAMAGLFGKPS
-464 KNYMTARHLNLD
+464 KNYMVARSLSTGAEMDN
-476 EESGIWIDEIYTES
+476 SPVMIYTES
-490 TLPEAGEV
+490 TLPQVGEV
-498 IYTSHDRSWYG
+498 LSTYYDRKWYIK
-509 NGEWTMD
+509 GEWTMD

-529 VAKTERVYNGIKTQV
+529 VEKTERVYNGVKKQV
-544 YPVDEYEAQEWLHLY
+544 YPESEYMVEEWLHMY
-559 GEGPYYRIGTEF
+559 GEGPYYTIEF
-571 PVTEAYDTY
+571 DYPETVAYDTF
-580 TWTITYKQ
+580 TWKISYKK

>member
-13 LLAACGSDDGGGNGG
+13 FLAGCGSDDEGGGGG
-28 SFIPPSQNERN
+28 SFIPPSQKERN
-39 QTAYADNENTGG
+39 QTAFADNENTGG

-65 VTEVQPEAAVSPQA
+65 VTEVPTAAEAALPVGKA
-79 LKVAK
+79 VK
-84 SSTAETGN
+84 SQTAEAGN

-102 DRESYSGPAGQ
+102 DKESYNGPAGP

-174 SLEVGGTTTLTA
+174 SLEVGGTATLTA

-207 AEVHPVT
+207 AEVNPVT
-214 GLVTAVGGGTSV
+214 GFVTAVGGGTSV

-266 FTSDYYSNE
+266 LSSDYYSE
-275 DNGMT
+275 KNGRT
-280 YNPFN
+280 YNPYN

-291 EENRLKEYI
+291 ESNRLKEYYI
-300 VSYKSGSQYDV
+300 YKGKDGS
-311 LTLDYSIMDE
+311 LFEKLMLDYSIKDE
-321 IRLIRGSEDSW
+321 VKVSEDYYEYPW
-332 TYALNAQ
+332 IFKLNAQ
-339 GYVSRGVYSDL
+339 GQVSEASTN
-350 YGDKES
+350 
-356 IVPQYDEDGYMTGA
+356 DGYTWERISVEYDADGYISGA
-370 AYSNIWDENE
+370 TRESDMDSAE
-380 TYDMTWA
+380 TYNFEWA
-387 DGNMVRWTSQATDSE
+387 NGNMVRWVCPTNE
-402 HSEED
+402 P
-407 EYREGV
+407 EYNDDREGV
-413 SEFSQYAN
+413 SEFSPYLN
-421 NTRTSIDLN
+421 NTLTSIDLN
-430 AFFFGLLDN
+430 AFFFGLLEN
-439 DNLFEYSNDNP
+439 DDLFNSPNDD
-450 ENILAMAWRFGKPS
+450 ETNIVAMAGLFGKPS
-464 KNYMTARHLNLD
+464 KNYMTARHLNLN
-476 EESGIWIDEIYTES
+476 EETGNWDVKIYTES
-490 TLPEAGEV
+490 TLPQVGEV
-498 IYTSHDRSWYG
+498 LSTYYDRKWYIK
-509 NGEWTMD
+509 GEWTMD

-529 VAKTERVYNGIKTQV
+529 VEKTERVYNGVKKQV
-544 YPVDEYEAQEWLHLY
+544 YPADEYMAEEWLHMY
-559 GEGPYYRIGTEF
+559 GEGPYYTIEF
-571 PVTEAYDTY
+571 DYPETVAYDTF
-580 TWTITYKQ
+580 TWKISYKK

>member
-13 LLAACGSDDGGGNGG
+13 LLAACGSDDEGGGGG
-28 SFIPPSQNERN
+28 SFIPPSQEERN

-174 SLEVGGTTTLTA
+174 SLEVGGTATLTA

-207 AEVHPVT
+207 AEVNPVT
-214 GLVTAVGGGTSV
+214 GFVTAVGGGTSV

-266 FTSDYYSNE
+266 LSSDYYSE
-275 DNGMT
+275 KNGRT
-280 YNPFN
+280 YNPYN

-291 EENRLKEYI
+291 ESNRLKEYYI
-300 VSYKSGSQYDV
+300 YNGKDGS
-311 LTLDYSIMDE
+311 LFEKLMLDYSIKDE
-321 IRLIRGSEDSW
+321 VKVSEDSYEYPW
-332 TYALNAQ
+332 IFKLNAQ
-339 GYVSRGVYSDL
+339 GQVSEASTN
-350 YGDKES
+350 
-356 IVPQYDEDGYMTGA
+356 DGYTWERISVEYDADGYISGA
-370 AYSNIWDENE
+370 TRESDMDSAE
-380 TYDMTWA
+380 TYNFEWA
-387 DGNMVRWTSQATDSE
+387 DGNMVRWVCPTNE
-402 HSEED
+402 P
-407 EYREGV
+407 EYNDDREGV
-413 SEFSQYAN
+413 SEFSPYLN
-421 NTRTSIDLN
+421 NTLTSIDLN
-430 AFFFGLLDN
+430 AFFFGLLEN
-439 DNLFEYSNDNP
+439 DDLFNSPNDD
-450 ENILAMAWRFGKPS
+450 ETNIVAMAGLFGKPS
-464 KNYMTARHLNLD
+464 KNYMTARHLNLY
-476 EESGIWIDEIYTES
+476 EETGNWAVKIYTES
-490 TLPEAGEV
+490 TLPQVGEV
-498 IYTSHDRSWYG
+498 LSTYYDRKWYIK
-509 NGEWTMD
+509 GEWTMD

-529 VAKTERVYNGIKTQV
+529 VEKTERVYNGVKKQV
-544 YPVDEYEAQEWLHLY
+544 YPADEYMAEEWLHMY
-559 GEGPYYRIGTEF
+559 GEGPYYTIEF
-571 PVTEAYDTY
+571 DYPETVAYDTF
-580 TWTITYKQ
+580 TWKISYKK

>member
-13 LLAACGSDDGGGNGG
+13 LLAACGSDDEGGGGG

-65 VTEVQPEAAVSPQA
+65 VTEVPTAAEAALPVGKA
-79 LKVAK
+79 VK
-84 SSTAETGN
+84 SQTAEAGN

-174 SLEVGGTTTLTA
+174 SLEVGGTATLTA

-207 AEVHPVT
+207 AEVNPVT

-235 GAADSCL
+235 GAADSCF

-266 FTSDYYSNE
+266 LSSDYYSE
-275 DNGMT
+275 KNGRT
-280 YNPFN
+280 YNPYN

-291 EENRLKEYI
+291 ESNRLKEYYI
-300 VSYKSGSQYDV
+300 YNGKDGS
-311 LTLDYSIMDE
+311 LFEKLMLDYSIKDE
-321 IRLIRGSEDSW
+321 VKVSEDSYEYPW
-332 TYALNAQ
+332 IFKLNAQ
-339 GYVSRGVYSDL
+339 GQVSEASTN
-350 YGDKES
+350 
-356 IVPQYDEDGYMTGA
+356 DGYTWERISVEYDADGYISGA
-370 AYSNIWDENE
+370 TRESDMDSAE
-380 TYDMTWA
+380 TYNFEWA
-387 DGNMVRWTSQATDSE
+387 DGNMVRWVCPTNE
-402 HSEED
+402 P
-407 EYREGV
+407 EYNDDREGV
-413 SEFSQYAN
+413 SEFSPYLN
-421 NTRTSIDLN
+421 NTLTSIDLN
-430 AFFFGLLDN
+430 AFFFGLLEN
-439 DNLFEYSNDNP
+439 DDLFNSPNDD
-450 ENILAMAWRFGKPS
+450 ETNIVAMAGLFGKPS
-464 KNYMTARHLNLD
+464 KNYMTARHLNLN
-476 EESGIWIDEIYTES
+476 EETGNWVVKIYTES
-490 TLPEAGEV
+490 TLPQVGEV
-498 IYTSHDRSWYG
+498 LSTYYDRKWYIK
-509 NGEWTMD
+509 GEWTMD

-529 VAKTERVYNGIKTQV
+529 VEKTERVYNGVKKQV
-544 YPVDEYEAQEWLHLY
+544 YPADEYMAEEWLHMY
-559 GEGPYYRIGTEF
+559 GEGPYYTIEF
-571 PVTEAYDTY
+571 DYPETVAYDTF
-580 TWTITYKQ
+580 TWKISYKK

>member
-13 LLAACGSDDGGGNGG
+13 LLAACGSDDGGGGG
-28 SFIPPSQNERN
+28 SFIPPSQEERN

-65 VTEVQPEAAVSPQA
+65 VTEVPTAAEAALPVGKA
-79 LKVAK
+79 VK
-84 SSTAETGN
+84 SQTAEAGN

-102 DRESYSGPAGQ
+102 DKESYNGPAGP

-174 SLEVGGTTTLTA
+174 SLEVGGTATLTA

-207 AEVHPVT
+207 AEVNPVT
-214 GLVTAVGGGTSV
+214 GFVTAVGGGTSV

-266 FTSDYYSNE
+266 LSSDYYSE
-275 DNGMT
+275 KNGRT
-280 YNPFN
+280 YNPYN

-291 EENRLKEYI
+291 ESNRLKEYYI
-300 VSYKSGSQYDV
+300 YKGKDGS
-311 LTLDYSIMDE
+311 LFEKLMLDYSIKDE
-321 IRLIRGSEDSW
+321 VKVSEDYYEYPW
-332 TYALNAQ
+332 IFKLNAQ
-339 GYVSRGVYSDL
+339 GQVSEASTN
-350 YGDKES
+350 
-356 IVPQYDEDGYMTGA
+356 DGYTWERISVEYDADGYISGA
-370 AYSNIWDENE
+370 TRESDMDSTE
-380 TYDMTWA
+380 TYNFEWA
-387 DGNMVRWTSQATDSE
+387 NGNMVRWVCPTNE
-402 HSEED
+402 P
-407 EYREGV
+407 EYNDDREGV
-413 SEFSQYAN
+413 SEFSPYLN
-421 NTRTSIDLN
+421 NTLTSIDLN
-430 AFFFGLLDN
+430 AFFFGLLEN
-439 DNLFEYSNDNP
+439 DDLFNSPNDD
-450 ENILAMAWRFGKPS
+450 ETNIVAMAGLFGKPS
-464 KNYMTARHLNLD
+464 KNYMTARHLNLN
-476 EESGIWIDEIYTES
+476 EETGNWVVKIYTES
-490 TLPEAGEV
+490 TLPQVGEV
-498 IYTSHDRSWYG
+498 LSTYYDRKWYIK
-509 NGEWTMD
+509 GEWTMD

-529 VAKTERVYNGIKTQV
+529 VEKTQRVYNGVKEQV
-544 YPVDEYEAQEWLHLY
+544 YPADEYMAEEWLHMY
-559 GEGPYYRIGTEF
+559 GEGPYYTIEF
-571 PVTEAYDTY
+571 DYPETVAYDTF
-580 TWTITYKQ
+580 TWKISYKK

>member
-13 LLAACGSDDGGGNGG
+13 LLAACGSDDDDGGGG
-28 SFIPPSQNERN
+28 SFIPPSQEERN

-65 VTEVQPEAAVSPQA
+65 VTEVPTAAEAALPVGKA
-79 LKVAK
+79 VK
-84 SSTAETGN
+84 SQTAEAGN

-102 DRESYSGPAGQ
+102 DKESYNGPAGP

-174 SLEVGGTTTLTA
+174 SLEVGGTATLTA

-207 AEVHPVT
+207 AEVNPVT
-214 GLVTAVGGGTSV
+214 GFVTAVGGGTSV

-266 FTSDYYSNE
+266 LSSDYYSE
-275 DNGMT
+275 KNGRT
-280 YNPFN
+280 YNPYN

-291 EENRLKEYI
+291 ESNRLKEYYI
-300 VSYKSGSQYDV
+300 YKGKDGS
-311 LTLDYSIMDE
+311 LFEKLMLDYSIKDE
-321 IRLIRGSEDSW
+321 VKVSEDYYEYPW
-332 TYALNAQ
+332 IFKLNAQ
-339 GYVSRGVYSDL
+339 GQVSEASTN
-350 YGDKES
+350 
-356 IVPQYDEDGYMTGA
+356 DGYTWERISVEYDADGYISGA
-370 AYSNIWDENE
+370 TRESDMDSAE
-380 TYDMTWA
+380 TYNFEWA
-387 DGNMVRWTSQATDSE
+387 DGNMVRWVCPTNE
-402 HSEED
+402 P
-407 EYREGV
+407 EYNDDREGV
-413 SEFSQYAN
+413 SEFSPYLN
-421 NTRTSIDLN
+421 NTLTSIDLN
-430 AFFFGLLDN
+430 AFFFGLLEN
-439 DNLFEYSNDNP
+439 DDLFNSPNDD
-450 ENILAMAWRFGKPS
+450 ETNIVAMAGLFGKPS
-464 KNYMTARHLNLD
+464 KNYMTARHLNLN
-476 EESGIWIDEIYTES
+476 EETGNWAVKIYTES
-490 TLPEAGEV
+490 TLPQVGEV
-498 IYTSHDRSWYG
+498 LSTYYDRKWYIK
-509 NGEWTMD
+509 GEWTMD

-529 VAKTERVYNGIKTQV
+529 VEKTERVYNGVKKQV
-544 YPVDEYEAQEWLHLY
+544 YPVDEYMAQEWLHMY
-559 GEGPYYRIGTEF
+559 GEGPYYTIEF
-571 PVTEAYDTY
+571 DYPETVAYDTF
-580 TWTITYKQ
+580 TWKISYKK

>member
-1 MKKLLI
+1 MKKYLFLMLLP
-7 SMLSVL
+7 VL
-13 LLAACGSDDGGGNGG
+13 LFAGCGSDDDGGGGG

-65 VTEVQPEAAVSPQA
+65 VTEVPTAAEAALPVGKA
-79 LKVAK
+79 VK
-84 SSTAETGN
+84 SQTAEAGN

-174 SLEVGGTTTLTA
+174 SLEVGGTATLTA

-207 AEVHPVT
+207 AEVNPVT
-214 GLVTAVGGGTSV
+214 GFVTAVGGGTSV

-266 FTSDYYSNE
+266 LSSDYYSE
-275 DNGMT
+275 KNGRT
-280 YNPFN
+280 YNPYN

-291 EENRLKEYI
+291 ESNRLKEYYI
-300 VSYKSGSQYDV
+300 YKGKDGS
-311 LTLDYSIMDE
+311 LFEKLMLDYSIKDE
-321 IRLIRGSEDSW
+321 VKVSEDSYEYPW
-332 TYALNAQ
+332 IFKLNAQ
-339 GYVSRGVYSDL
+339 GQVSEASTN
-350 YGDKES
+350 
-356 IVPQYDEDGYMTGA
+356 DGYTWERISVEYDADGYISGA
-370 AYSNIWDENE
+370 TRESDMDSAE
-380 TYDMTWA
+380 TYNFEWA
-387 DGNMVRWTSQATDSE
+387 DGNMVRWVCPTNE
-402 HSEED
+402 P
-407 EYREGV
+407 EYNDDREGV
-413 SEFSQYAN
+413 SEFSPYLN
-421 NTRTSIDLN
+421 NTLTSIDLN
-430 AFFFGLLDN
+430 AFFFGLLEN
-439 DNLFEYSNDNP
+439 DDLFNSPNDD
-450 ENILAMAWRFGKPS
+450 ETNIVAMAGLFGKPS
-464 KNYMTARHLNLD
+464 KNYMTARHLNLY
-476 EESGIWIDEIYTES
+476 EETGNWVVKIYTES
-490 TLPEAGEV
+490 TLPQVGEV
-498 IYTSHDRSWYG
+498 LSTYYDRKWYIK
-509 NGEWTMD
+509 GEWTMD

-529 VAKTERVYNGIKTQV
+529 VEKTERVYNGVKKQV
-544 YPVDEYEAQEWLHLY
+544 YPVDEYMAQEWLHMY
-559 GEGPYYRIGTEF
+559 GEGPYYTIEF
-571 PVTEAYDTY
+571 DYPETVAYDTF
-580 TWTITYKQ
+580 TWKISYKK

>member
-13 LLAACGSDDGGGNGG
+13 LLAACGSDDGGGGG

-174 SLEVGGTTTLTA
+174 SLEVGGTATLTA

-197 VKWSSSNPSV
+197 VKWLSSNPSV

-214 GLVTAVGGGTSV
+214 GFVTAVGGGTSV

-266 FTSDYYSNE
+266 LSSDYYSE
-275 DNGMT
+275 KNGRT
-280 YNPFN
+280 YNPYN

-291 EENRLKEYI
+291 ESNRLKEYYI
-300 VSYKSGSQYDV
+300 YNGKDGS
-311 LTLDYSIMDE
+311 LFEKLMLDYSIKDE
-321 IRLIRGSEDSW
+321 VKVSEDSYEYPW
-332 TYALNAQ
+332 IFKLNAQ
-339 GYVSRGVYSDL
+339 GQVSEASTN
-350 YGDKES
+350 
-356 IVPQYDEDGYMTGA
+356 DGYTWERISVEYDADGYISGA
-370 AYSNIWDENE
+370 TRESDMDSAE
-380 TYDMTWA
+380 TYNFEWA
-387 DGNMVRWTSQATDSE
+387 DGNMVRWVCPTNE
-402 HSEED
+402 P
-407 EYREGV
+407 EYNDDREGV
-413 SEFSQYAN
+413 SEFSPYLN
-421 NTRTSIDLN
+421 NTLTSIDLN
-430 AFFFGLLDN
+430 AFFFGLLEN
-439 DNLFEYSNDNP
+439 DDLFNSPNDD
-450 ENILAMAWRFGKPS
+450 ETNIVAMAGLFGKPS
-464 KNYMTARHLNLD
+464 KNYMVARSLSTGAEMDN
-476 EESGIWIDEIYTES
+476 SPVMIYTES
-490 TLPEAGEV
+490 TLPQVGEV
-498 IYTSHDRSWYG
+498 LSTYYDRKWYIK
-509 NGEWTMD
+509 GEWTMD

-529 VAKTERVYNGIKTQV
+529 VEKTERVYNGVKKQV
-544 YPVDEYEAQEWLHLY
+544 YPESEYMVEEWLHMY
-559 GEGPYYRIGTEF
+559 GEGPYYTIEF
-571 PVTEAYDTY
+571 DYPETVAYDTF
-580 TWTITYKQ
+580 TWKISYKK

>member
-13 LLAACGSDDGGGNGG
+13 LLAACGSDDGGGGG

-65 VTEVQPEAAVSPQA
+65 VTEVPTAAEAALPVGKA
-79 LKVAK
+79 VK
-84 SSTAETGN
+84 SQTAEAGN

-102 DRESYSGPAGQ
+102 DKESYNGPAGP

-174 SLEVGGTTTLTA
+174 SLEVGGTATLTA

-266 FTSDYYSNE
+266 LSSDYYSE
-275 DNGMT
+275 KNGRT
-280 YNPFN
+280 YNPYN

-291 EENRLKEYI
+291 GSNRLKEYYI
-300 VSYKSGSQYDV
+300 YNGKDGS
-311 LTLDYSIMDE
+311 LFEKLMLDYSIKDE
-321 IRLIRGSEDSW
+321 VKVSEDSYEYPW
-332 TYALNAQ
+332 IFKLNAQ
-339 GYVSRGVYSDL
+339 GQVSEASTN
-350 YGDKES
+350 
-356 IVPQYDEDGYMTGA
+356 DGYTWERISVEYDADGYISGA
-370 AYSNIWDENE
+370 TRESDMDSAE
-380 TYDMTWA
+380 TYNFEWA
-387 DGNMVRWTSQATDSE
+387 DGNMVRWVCPTNE
-402 HSEED
+402 P
-407 EYREGV
+407 EYNDDREGV
-413 SEFSQYAN
+413 SEFSPYLN
-421 NTRTSIDLN
+421 NTLTSIDLN
-430 AFFFGLLDN
+430 AFFFGLLEN
-439 DNLFEYSNDNP
+439 DDLFNSPNDD
-450 ENILAMAWRFGKPS
+450 ETNIVAMAGLFGKPS
-464 KNYMTARHLNLD
+464 KNYMTARHLNLY
-476 EESGIWIDEIYTES
+476 EETGNWDVKIYTES
-490 TLPEAGEV
+490 TLPQVGEV
-498 IYTSHDRSWYG
+498 LSTYYDRKWYIK
-509 NGEWTMD
+509 GEWTMD

-529 VAKTERVYNGIKTQV
+529 VEKTQRVYNGVKEQV
-544 YPVDEYEAQEWLHLY
+544 YPADEYMVEEWLHMY
-559 GEGPYYRIGTEF
+559 GEGPYYTIEF
-571 PVTEAYDTY
+571 DYPETVAYDTF
-580 TWTITYKQ
+580 TWKISYKK

>member
-13 LLAACGSDDGGGNGG
+13 LLAACGSDDGGGGG

-65 VTEVQPEAAVSPQA
+65 VTEVPTAAEAALPVGKA
-79 LKVAK
+79 VK
-84 SSTAETGN
+84 SQTAEAGN

-174 SLEVGGTTTLTA
+174 SLEVGGTATLTA

-207 AEVHPVT
+207 AEVNPVT
-214 GLVTAVGGGTSV
+214 GFVTAVGGGTSV

-266 FTSDYYSNE
+266 LSSDYYSE
-275 DNGMT
+275 KNGRT
-280 YNPFN
+280 YNPYN

-291 EENRLKEYI
+291 ESNRLKEYYI
-300 VSYKSGSQYDV
+300 YKGKDGS
-311 LTLDYSIMDE
+311 LFEKLMLDYSIKDE
-321 IRLIRGSEDSW
+321 VKVSEDYYEYPW
-332 TYALNAQ
+332 IFKLNAQ
-339 GYVSRGVYSDL
+339 GQVSEASTN
-350 YGDKES
+350 
-356 IVPQYDEDGYMTGA
+356 DGYTWERISVEYDADGYISGA
-370 AYSNIWDENE
+370 TRESDMDSAE
-380 TYDMTWA
+380 TYNFEWA
-387 DGNMVRWTSQATDSE
+387 DGNMVRWVCPTNE
-402 HSEED
+402 P
-407 EYREGV
+407 EYNDDREGV
-413 SEFSQYAN
+413 SEFSPYLN
-421 NTRTSIDLN
+421 NTLTSIDLN
-430 AFFFGLLDN
+430 AFFFGLLEN
-439 DNLFEYSNDNP
+439 DDLFNSPNDD
-450 ENILAMAWRFGKPS
+450 ETNIVAMAGLFGKPS
-464 KNYMTARHLNLD
+464 KNYMTARHLNLY
-476 EESGIWIDEIYTES
+476 EETGNWAVKIYTES
-490 TLPEAGEV
+490 TLPQVGEV
-498 IYTSHDRSWYG
+498 LSTYYDRKWYIK
-509 NGEWTMD
+509 GEWTMD

-529 VAKTERVYNGIKTQV
+529 VEKTERVYNGVKKQV
-544 YPVDEYEAQEWLHLY
+544 YPVDEYMAQEWLHMY
-559 GEGPYYRIGTEF
+559 GEGPYYTIEF
-571 PVTEAYDTY
+571 DYPETVAYDTF
-580 TWTITYKQ
+580 TWKISYKK

>member
-13 LLAACGSDDGGGNGG
+13 LLAACGSDDEGGGGG
-28 SFIPPSQNERN
+28 SFIPPSQEERN

-65 VTEVQPEAAVSPQA
+65 VTEVPTAAEAALPVGKAVKFQ
-79 LKVAK
+79 
-84 SSTAETGN
+84 TAEAGN

-102 DRESYSGPAGQ
+102 DKESYNGPAGP

-174 SLEVGGTTTLTA
+174 SLEVGGTATLTA

-207 AEVHPVT
+207 AEVNPVT
-214 GLVTAVGGGTSV
+214 GFVTAVGGGTSV

-266 FTSDYYSNE
+266 LSSDYYSE
-275 DNGMT
+275 KNGRT
-280 YNPFN
+280 YNPYN

-291 EENRLKEYI
+291 ESNRLKEYYI
-300 VSYKSGSQYDV
+300 YNGKDGS
-311 LTLDYSIMDE
+311 LFEKLMLDYSIKDE
-321 IRLIRGSEDSW
+321 VKVSEDSYEYPW
-332 TYALNAQ
+332 IFKLNAQ
-339 GYVSRGVYSDL
+339 GQVSEASTN
-350 YGDKES
+350 
-356 IVPQYDEDGYMTGA
+356 DGYTWERISVEYDADGYISGA
-370 AYSNIWDENE
+370 TRESDMDSAE
-380 TYDMTWA
+380 TYNFEWA
-387 DGNMVRWTSQATDSE
+387 DGNMVRWVCPTNE
-402 HSEED
+402 P
-407 EYREGV
+407 EYNDDREGV
-413 SEFSQYAN
+413 SEFSPYLN
-421 NTRTSIDLN
+421 NTLTSIDLN
-430 AFFFGLLDN
+430 AFFFGLLEN
-439 DNLFEYSNDNP
+439 DDLFNSPNDD
-450 ENILAMAWRFGKPS
+450 ETNIVAMAGLFGKPS
-464 KNYMTARHLNLD
+464 KNYMTARHLNLN
-476 EESGIWIDEIYTES
+476 EETGNWVVKIYTES
-490 TLPEAGEV
+490 TLPQVGEV
-498 IYTSHDRSWYG
+498 LSTYYDRKWYIK
-509 NGEWTMD
+509 GEWTMD

-529 VAKTERVYNGIKTQV
+529 VEKTERVYNGVKEQV
-544 YPVDEYEAQEWLHLY
+544 YPADEYMAEEWLHMY
-559 GEGPYYRIGTEF
+559 GEGPYYTIEF
-571 PVTEAYDTY
+571 DYPETVAYDTF
-580 TWTITYKQ
+580 TWKISYKK

>member
-13 LLAACGSDDGGGNGG
+13 LLAACGSDDDGGNGG

-92 NVVWLRLYVG
+92 NVVWLRLYVC

-157 NVDPNPVTA
+157 NVDPNLVTA

-174 SLEVGGTTTLTA
+174 SLEVGGTATLTA

-247 GGSTPTGVR
+247 GGSASGDLR
-256 FVTAITESAQ
+256 MVTAITETAQ
-266 FTSDYYSNE
+266 LSSDYYSE
-275 DNGMT
+275 KNGRT
-280 YNPFN
+280 YNPYN

-291 EENRLKEYI
+291 ESNRLKEYYI
-300 VSYKSGSQYDV
+300 YNGKDGS
-311 LTLDYSIMDE
+311 LFEKLMLDYSIKDE
-321 IRLIRGSEDSW
+321 VKVSEDSYEYPW
-332 TYALNAQ
+332 IFKLNAQ
-339 GYVSRGVYSDL
+339 GQVSEASTN
-350 YGDKES
+350 
-356 IVPQYDEDGYMTGA
+356 DGYTWERISVEYDADGYISGA
-370 AYSNIWDENE
+370 TRESDMDSAE
-380 TYDMTWA
+380 TYNFEWA
-387 DGNMVRWTSQATDSE
+387 DGNMVRWVCPTNE
-402 HSEED
+402 P
-407 EYREGV
+407 EYNDDREGV
-413 SEFSQYAN
+413 SEFSPYLN
-421 NTRTSIDLN
+421 NTLTSIDLN
-430 AFFFGLLDN
+430 AFFFGLLEN
-439 DNLFEYSNDNP
+439 DDLFNSPNDD
-450 ENILAMAWRFGKPS
+450 ETNIVAMAGLFGKPS
-464 KNYMTARHLNLD
+464 KNYMVARSWSTGAEMDN
-476 EESGIWIDEIYTES
+476 SPVMIYTES
-490 TLPEAGEV
+490 TLPQVGEV
-498 IYTSHDRSWYG
+498 LSTYYDRKWYIK
-509 NGEWTMD
+509 GEWTMD

-529 VAKTERVYNGIKTQV
+529 VDKTERVYNGVKKQV
-544 YPVDEYEAQEWLHLY
+544 YPESEYMVEEWLHMY
-559 GEGPYYRIGTEF
+559 GEGPYYTIEF
-571 PVTEAYDTY
+571 DYPETVAYDTF
-580 TWTITYKQ
+580 TWKISYKK

>member
-174 SLEVGGTTTLTA
+174 SLEVGGTATLTA

-197 VKWSSSNPSV
+197 VKWLSSNPSV

-214 GLVTAVGGGTSV
+214 GFVTAVGGGTSV

-266 FTSDYYSNE
+266 LSSDYYSE
-275 DNGMT
+275 KNGRT
-280 YNPFN
+280 YNPYN

-291 EENRLKEYI
+291 ESNRLKEYYI
-300 VSYKSGSQYDV
+300 YNGKDGS
-311 LTLDYSIMDE
+311 LFEKLMLDYSIKDE
-321 IRLIRGSEDSW
+321 VKVSEDSYEYPW
-332 TYALNAQ
+332 IFKLNAQ
-339 GYVSRGVYSDL
+339 GQVSEASTN
-350 YGDKES
+350 
-356 IVPQYDEDGYMTGA
+356 DGYTWERISVEYDADGYISGA
-370 AYSNIWDENE
+370 TRESDMDSAE
-380 TYDMTWA
+380 TYNFEWA
-387 DGNMVRWTSQATDSE
+387 DGNMVRWVCPTNE
-402 HSEED
+402 P
-407 EYREGV
+407 EYNDDREGV
-413 SEFSQYAN
+413 SEFSPYLN
-421 NTRTSIDLN
+421 NTLTSIDLN
-430 AFFFGLLDN
+430 AFFFGLLEN
-439 DNLFEYSNDNP
+439 DDLFNSPNDD
-450 ENILAMAWRFGKPS
+450 ETNIVAMAGLFGKPS
-464 KNYMTARHLNLD
+464 KNYMTARHLNLY
-476 EESGIWIDEIYTES
+476 EETGNWAVMIYTES
-490 TLPEAGEV
+490 TLPQVGEV
-498 IYTSHDRSWYG
+498 LSTYYDRKWYIK
-509 NGEWTMD
+509 GEWTMD

-529 VAKTERVYNGIKTQV
+529 VEKTERVYNGVKKQV
-544 YPVDEYEAQEWLHLY
+544 YPVDEYMAQEWLHMY
-559 GEGPYYRIGTEF
+559 GEGPYYTIEF
-571 PVTEAYDTY
+571 DYPETVAYDTF
-580 TWTITYKQ
+580 TWKISYKK

>member
-13 LLAACGSDDGGGNGG
+13 LLAACGSDDGGGGG

-144 TVVQEANKQDGSA
+144 TVVQEANKKDGSA

-174 SLEVGGTTTLTA
+174 SLEVGGTATLTA

-207 AEVHPVT
+207 AEVNPVT
-214 GLVTAVGGGTSV
+214 GFVTAVGGGTSV

-266 FTSDYYSNE
+266 LSSDYYSE
-275 DNGMT
+275 KNGRT
-280 YNPFN
+280 YNPYN

-291 EENRLKEYI
+291 ESNRLKEYYI
-300 VSYKSGSQYDV
+300 YKGKDGS
-311 LTLDYSIMDE
+311 LFEKLMLDYSIKDE
-321 IRLIRGSEDSW
+321 VKVSEDYYEYPW
-332 TYALNAQ
+332 IFKLNAQ
-339 GYVSRGVYSDL
+339 GQVSEASTN
-350 YGDKES
+350 
-356 IVPQYDEDGYMTGA
+356 DGYTWERISVEYDADGYISGA
-370 AYSNIWDENE
+370 TRESDMDSAE
-380 TYDMTWA
+380 TYNFEWA
-387 DGNMVRWTSQATDSE
+387 DGNMVRWVCPTNE
-402 HSEED
+402 P
-407 EYREGV
+407 EYNDDREGV
-413 SEFSQYAN
+413 SEFSPYLN
-421 NTRTSIDLN
+421 NTLTSIDLN
-430 AFFFGLLDN
+430 AFFFGLLEN
-439 DNLFEYSNDNP
+439 DDLFNSPNDD
-450 ENILAMAWRFGKPS
+450 ETNIVAMAGLFGKPS
-464 KNYMTARHLNLD
+464 KNYMTARHLNLY
-476 EESGIWIDEIYTES
+476 EETGNWDVKIYTES
-490 TLPEAGEV
+490 TLPQVGEV
-498 IYTSHDRSWYG
+498 LSTYYDRKWYIK
-509 NGEWTMD
+509 GEWTMD

-529 VAKTERVYNGIKTQV
+529 VEKTERVYNGVKEQV
-544 YPVDEYEAQEWLHLY
+544 YPADEYMAEEWLHMY
-559 GEGPYYRIGTEF
+559 GEGPYYTIEF
-571 PVTEAYDTY
+571 DYPETVAYDTF
-580 TWTITYKQ
+580 TWKISYKK

>member
-174 SLEVGGTTTLTA
+174 SLEVGGTATLTA

-197 VKWSSSNPSV
+197 VKWLSSNPSV

-214 GLVTAVGGGTSV
+214 GFVTAVGGGTSV

-266 FTSDYYSNE
+266 LSSDYYSE
-275 DNGMT
+275 KNGRT
-280 YNPFN
+280 YNPYN

-291 EENRLKEYI
+291 ESNRLKEYYI
-300 VSYKSGSQYDV
+300 YNGKDGS
-311 LTLDYSIMDE
+311 LFEKLMLDYSIKDE
-321 IRLIRGSEDSW
+321 VKVSEDSYEYPW
-332 TYALNAQ
+332 IFKLNAQ
-339 GYVSRGVYSDL
+339 GQVSEASTN
-350 YGDKES
+350 
-356 IVPQYDEDGYMTGA
+356 DGYTWERISVEYDADGYISGA
-370 AYSNIWDENE
+370 TRESDMDSAE
-380 TYDMTWA
+380 TYNFEWA
-387 DGNMVRWTSQATDSE
+387 DGNMVRWVCPTNE
-402 HSEED
+402 P
-407 EYREGV
+407 EYNDDREGV
-413 SEFSQYAN
+413 SEFSPYLN
-421 NTRTSIDLN
+421 NTLTSIDLN
-430 AFFFGLLDN
+430 AFFFGLLEN
-439 DNLFEYSNDNP
+439 DDLFNSPNDD
-450 ENILAMAWRFGKPS
+450 ETNIVAMAGLFGKPS
-464 KNYMTARHLNLD
+464 KNYMVARSLSTGAEMDN
-476 EESGIWIDEIYTES
+476 SPVKIYTES
-490 TLPEAGEV
+490 TLPQVGEV
-498 IYTSHDRSWYG
+498 LSTYYDRKWYIK
-509 NGEWTMD
+509 GEWTMD

-529 VAKTERVYNGIKTQV
+529 VEKTERVYNGVKKQV
-544 YPVDEYEAQEWLHLY
+544 YPESEYMVEEWLHMY
-559 GEGPYYRIGTEF
+559 GEGPYYTIEF
-571 PVTEAYDTY
+571 DYPETVAYDTF
-580 TWTITYKQ
+580 TWKISYKK

>member
-13 LLAACGSDDGGGNGG
+13 LLAACGSDDGGGGGG
-28 SFIPPSQNERN
+28 SFIPPSQEERN

-65 VTEVQPEAAVSPQA
+65 VTEVPTAAEAALPVGKA
-79 LKVAK
+79 VK
-84 SSTAETGN
+84 SQTAEAGN

-102 DRESYSGPAGQ
+102 DKESYNGPAGP

-174 SLEVGGTTTLTA
+174 SLEVGGTATLTA
-186 TVTPADATIKS
+186 TVMPADATIKS

-207 AEVHPVT
+207 AEVNPVT
-214 GLVTAVGGGTSV
+214 GFVTAVGGGTSV

-266 FTSDYYSNE
+266 LSSDYYSE
-275 DNGMT
+275 KNGRT
-280 YNPFN
+280 YNPYN

-291 EENRLKEYI
+291 ESNRLKEYYI
-300 VSYKSGSQYDV
+300 YKGKDGS
-311 LTLDYSIMDE
+311 LFEKLMLDYSIKDE
-321 IRLIRGSEDSW
+321 VKVSEDYYEYPW
-332 TYALNAQ
+332 IFKLNAQ
-339 GYVSRGVYSDL
+339 GQVSEASTN
-350 YGDKES
+350 
-356 IVPQYDEDGYMTGA
+356 DGYTWERISVEYDADGYISGA
-370 AYSNIWDENE
+370 TRESDMDSAE
-380 TYDMTWA
+380 TYNFEWA
-387 DGNMVRWTSQATDSE
+387 NGNMVRWVCPTNE
-402 HSEED
+402 P
-407 EYREGV
+407 EYNDDREGV
-413 SEFSQYAN
+413 SEFSPYLN
-421 NTRTSIDLN
+421 NTLTSIDLN
-430 AFFFGLLDN
+430 AFFFGLLEN
-439 DNLFEYSNDNP
+439 DDLFNSPNDD
-450 ENILAMAWRFGKPS
+450 ETNIVAMAGLFGKPS
-464 KNYMTARHLNLD
+464 KNYMTARHLNLS
-476 EESGIWIDEIYTES
+476 EETGNWVVKIYTES
-490 TLPEAGEV
+490 TLPQVGEV
-498 IYTSHDRSWYG
+498 LSTYYDRKWYIK
-509 NGEWTMD
+509 GEWTMD

-529 VAKTERVYNGIKTQV
+529 VEKTERVYNGVKKQV
-544 YPVDEYEAQEWLHLY
+544 YPVDEYMAQEWLRMY
-559 GEGPYYRIGTEF
+559 GEGPYYTIEF
-571 PVTEAYDTY
+571 DYPETVAYDTF
-580 TWTITYKQ
+580 TWKISYKK

>member
-13 LLAACGSDDGGGNGG
+13 FLAGCGSDDEGGGGG
-28 SFIPPSQNERN
+28 SFIPPSQEERN
-39 QTAYADNENTGG
+39 QTAFADNENTGG

-65 VTEVQPEAAVSPQA
+65 VTEVPTAAEAALPVGKA
-79 LKVAK
+79 VK
-84 SSTAETGN
+84 SQTAEAGN

-174 SLEVGGTTTLTA
+174 SLEVGGTATLTA

-207 AEVHPVT
+207 AEVNPVT
-214 GLVTAVGGGTSV
+214 GFVTAVGGGTSV

-266 FTSDYYSNE
+266 LSSDYYSE
-275 DNGMT
+275 KNGRT
-280 YNPFN
+280 YNPYN

-291 EENRLKEYI
+291 ESNRLKEYYI
-300 VSYKSGSQYDV
+300 YKGKDGS
-311 LTLDYSIMDE
+311 LFEKLMLDYSIKDE
-321 IRLIRGSEDSW
+321 VKVSEDYYEYPW
-332 TYALNAQ
+332 IFKLNAQ
-339 GYVSRGVYSDL
+339 GQVSEASTN
-350 YGDKES
+350 
-356 IVPQYDEDGYMTGA
+356 DGYTWERISVEYDADGYISGA
-370 AYSNIWDENE
+370 TRESDMDSAE
-380 TYDMTWA
+380 TYNFEWA
-387 DGNMVRWTSQATDSE
+387 NGNMVRWVCPTNE
-402 HSEED
+402 P
-407 EYREGV
+407 EYNDDREGV
-413 SEFSQYAN
+413 SEFSPYLN
-421 NTRTSIDLN
+421 NTLTSIDLN
-430 AFFFGLLDN
+430 AFFFGLLEN
-439 DNLFEYSNDNP
+439 DDLFNSPNDD
-450 ENILAMAWRFGKPS
+450 ETNIVAMAGLFGKPS
-464 KNYMTARHLNLD
+464 KNYMTARHLNLN
-476 EESGIWIDEIYTES
+476 EETGNWAVKIYTES
-490 TLPEAGEV
+490 TLPQVGEV
-498 IYTSHDRSWYG
+498 LSTYYDRKWYIK
-509 NGEWTMD
+509 GEWTMD

-529 VAKTERVYNGIKTQV
+529 VEKTERVYNGVKKQV
-544 YPVDEYEAQEWLHLY
+544 YPVDEYMAQEWLHMY
-559 GEGPYYRIGTEF
+559 GEGPYYTIEF
-571 PVTEAYDTY
+571 DYPETVAYDTF
-580 TWTITYKQ
+580 TWKISYKK

>member
-13 LLAACGSDDGGGNGG
+13 LLAACGGDDDGGGGG
-28 SFIPPSQNERN
+28 SFIPPSQEERN

-65 VTEVQPEAAVSPQA
+65 VTEVPTAAEAALPVGKA
-79 LKVAK
+79 VK
-84 SSTAETGN
+84 SQTAEAGN

-102 DRESYSGPAGQ
+102 DKESYNGPAGP

-174 SLEVGGTTTLTA
+174 SLEVGGTATLTA
-186 TVTPADATIKS
+186 TVMPADATIKS

-207 AEVHPVT
+207 AEVNPVT
-214 GLVTAVGGGTSV
+214 GFVTAVGGGTSV

-266 FTSDYYSNE
+266 LSSDYYSE
-275 DNGMT
+275 KNGRT
-280 YNPFN
+280 YNPYN

-291 EENRLKEYI
+291 ESNRLKEYYI
-300 VSYKSGSQYDV
+300 YKGKDGS
-311 LTLDYSIMDE
+311 LFEKLMLDYSIKDE
-321 IRLIRGSEDSW
+321 VKVSEDYYEYPW
-332 TYALNAQ
+332 IFKLNAQ
-339 GYVSRGVYSDL
+339 GQVSEASTN
-350 YGDKES
+350 
-356 IVPQYDEDGYMTGA
+356 DGYTWERISVEYDADGYISGA
-370 AYSNIWDENE
+370 TRESDMDSAE
-380 TYDMTWA
+380 TYNFEWA
-387 DGNMVRWTSQATDSE
+387 NGNMVRWVCPTNE
-402 HSEED
+402 P
-407 EYREGV
+407 EYNDDREGV
-413 SEFSQYAN
+413 SEFSPYLN
-421 NTRTSIDLN
+421 NTLTSIDLN
-430 AFFFGLLDN
+430 AFFFGLLEN
-439 DNLFEYSNDNP
+439 DDLFNSPNDD
-450 ENILAMAWRFGKPS
+450 ETNIVAMAGLFGKPS
-464 KNYMTARHLNLD
+464 KNYMTARHLNLN
-476 EESGIWIDEIYTES
+476 EETGNWVVKIYTES
-490 TLPEAGEV
+490 TLPQVGEV
-498 IYTSHDRSWYG
+498 LSTYYDRKWYIK
-509 NGEWTMD
+509 GEWTMD

-529 VAKTERVYNGIKTQV
+529 VEKTQRVYNGVKEQV
-544 YPVDEYEAQEWLHLY
+544 YPVDEYMAQEWLRMY
-559 GEGPYYRIGTEF
+559 GEGPYYTIEF
-571 PVTEAYDTY
+571 DYPETVAYDTF
-580 TWTITYKQ
+580 TWKISYKK

>member
-174 SLEVGGTTTLTA
+174 SLEVGGTATLTA

-197 VKWSSSNPSV
+197 VKWLSSNPSV

-214 GLVTAVGGGTSV
+214 GFVTAVGGGTSV

-266 FTSDYYSNE
+266 LSSDYYSE
-275 DNGMT
+275 KNGRT
-280 YNPFN
+280 YNPYN

-291 EENRLKEYI
+291 ESNRLKEYYI
-300 VSYKSGSQYDV
+300 YNGKDGS
-311 LTLDYSIMDE
+311 LFEKLMLDYSIKDE
-321 IRLIRGSEDSW
+321 VKVSEDSYEYPW
-332 TYALNAQ
+332 IFKLNAQ
-339 GYVSRGVYSDL
+339 GQVSEASTN
-350 YGDKES
+350 
-356 IVPQYDEDGYMTGA
+356 DGYTWERISVEYDADGYISGA
-370 AYSNIWDENE
+370 TRESDMDSAE
-380 TYDMTWA
+380 TYNFEWA
-387 DGNMVRWTSQATDSE
+387 DGNMVRWVCPTNE
-402 HSEED
+402 P
-407 EYREGV
+407 EYNDDREGV
-413 SEFSQYAN
+413 SEFSPYLN
-421 NTRTSIDLN
+421 NTLTSIDLN
-430 AFFFGLLDN
+430 AFFFGLLEN
-439 DNLFEYSNDNP
+439 DDLFNSPNDD
-450 ENILAMAWRFGKPS
+450 ETNIVAMAGLFGKPS
-464 KNYMTARHLNLD
+464 KNYMTARHLNLY
-476 EESGIWIDEIYTES
+476 EETGNWVVKIYTES
-490 TLPEAGEV
+490 TLPQVGEV
-498 IYTSHDRSWYG
+498 LSTYYDRKWYIK
-509 NGEWTMD
+509 GEWTMD

-529 VAKTERVYNGIKTQV
+529 VEKTERVYNGVKEQV
-544 YPVDEYEAQEWLHLY
+544 YPADEYMAEEWLHMY
-559 GEGPYYRIGTEF
+559 GEGPYYTIEF
-571 PVTEAYDTY
+571 DYPETVAYDTF
-580 TWTITYKQ
+580 TWKISYKK